1 MLNAHK
7 YEFNTIKIKKEH
19 ENALKTL
26 RSLYDHINFLDVSS
40 LTIKRLYTRD
50 GMILDSEEKSFID
63 YIEDYSREYIHPD
76 DIAEYKK
83 YADPKQIVKRL
94 EKEGKSFSMAYFR
107 TRISE
112 ELYIWKAYIVMKP
125 TGTADNIYLSCVRDV
140 DTETEHILIKND
152 YVRLFNDLPLAYAVI
167 QIDAKSPEDIK
178 EMSVLYAS
186 NRLAKMMGV
195 DSGEIVGTDISGT
208 FSKDLLEVRK
218 VMYDAAYKGI
228 NGRLIFYS
236 KSAEKWLNIVAERAA
251 CTGRCAII
259 LEDVTK
265 EHLTTEFIDREWH
278 TDDLIISC
286 TKILHSGLPHE
297 EAINQL
303 IKQVGEAIR
312 ADKIY
317 IIENDYDGVY
327 RESFEWCND
336 GIPSFKDK
344 LQHIEGQDFWNW
356 EAEFP
361 GAFSLVIDNVESIK
375 DSHPKLYSQL
385 VKYGT
390 RSIVE
395 IPIRDD
401 GKLIGYF
408 GCSNFVKIKNIDIK
422 ELMETV
428 SYFLS
433 SEFSRRRLIEELEN
447 KSVYDALC
455 GIKNRSAM
463 EMSIKMYKKRSFT
476 VGVLYADANGLKVI
490 NDTKGHEAGD
500 ELLKEIC
507 LIMKRRFN
515 RDYVYRAGGDEFVVI
530 VPKME
535 KKNFCDAC
543 EALIQD
549 FKQAP
554 RISIAVG
561 YEWGANSSDVDTIM
575 KAADTKMYEDKA
587 NYYRKNNRRRPA
599 DI

>member
-1 MLNAHK
+1 MLNAQE
-7 YEFNTIKIKKEH
+7 YEFNTVRIKKEH

-26 RSLYDHINFLDVSS
+26 RSLYDHINFLDVNS
-40 LTIKRLYTRD
+40 LTIKRLYTSD
-50 GMILDSEEKSFID
+50 GMILDSEEKSFLD
-63 YIEDYSREYIHPD
+63 YVEDYSKEYIHPD
-76 DIAEYKK
+76 DIEAYKK
-83 YADPKQIVKRL
+83 YANPGQIGKRL
-94 EKEGKSFSMAYFR
+94 EKEGKSFTMAYFR
-107 TRISE
+107 TRVDKDQ
-112 ELYIWKAYIVMKP
+112 YIWKAYIVMKP
-125 TGTADNIYLSCVRDV
+125 SEMPENIYLSCVRDV

-167 QIDAKSPEDIK
+167 QIDATSPEDIQ
-178 EMSVLYAS
+178 EMNVLYAS

-195 DSGEIVGTDISGT
+195 EQSGALGTDISGT

-218 VMYDAAYKGI
+218 IMYDAAYKGI
-228 NGRLIFYS
+228 NGRQIFYS
-236 KSAEKWLNIVAERAA
+236 KSAEKWLNIVADKAA
-251 CTGRCAII
+251 STGRCAII

-297 EAINQL
+297 EAINRL

-317 IIENDYDGVY
+317 IIENVYDGVY
-327 RESFEWCND
+327 RVSFEWCND
-336 GIPSFKDK
+336 GIRSVKDL
-344 LQHIEGQDFWNW
+344 LQHIEGDDFWNW

-375 DSHPKLYSQL
+375 DSHPKLYSNL

-390 RSIVE
+390 RSILD

-408 GCSNFVKIKNIDIK
+408 GASNFVKVKNIDIK

-447 KSVYDALC
+447 KSIYDALC

-476 VGVLYADANGLKVI
+476 VGVLYADANGLKVL

-500 ELLKEIC
+500 ELLKEISV
-507 LIMKRRFN
+507 IMKRRFN
-515 RDYVYRAGGDEFVVI
+515 RDYVYRAGGDEFVII

-535 KKNFCDAC
+535 KEDFCEAC

-549 FKQAP
+549 FGQAP
-554 RISIAVG
+554 GISIAVG
-561 YEWGANSSDVDTIM
+561 YEWGANSSDVDAIM

-587 NYYRKNNRRRPA
+587 NYYRKNNRRRSVE
-599 DI
+599 I